1 MEEFKSVAKAYEDET
16 GLVSLEDFLYAANLS
31 TDADEQDYNE
41 SKVTLM
47 TIHQVKGLE
56 FRFVFIVGVEEG
68 LFPHSMC
75 MGSNEEIEEERRL
88 MYVAVTRAKERLFIT
103 NARERLLYGISTTHT
118 RNNKKYFLT
127 ENKPNLKHLNEI
139 QRQKKGMKVY
149 K

>member
-103 NARERLLYGISTTHT
+103 NARERLLYGTTQ
-118 RNNKKYFLT
+118 RNIESRFCKEINKDLIEKMV
-127 ENKPNLKHLNEI
+127 LKNILI
-139 QRQKKGMKVY
+139 
-149 K
+149 